1 MGKDHLMR
9 YFFYVCRMLDLI
21 IIVISIAGLLLGAHW
36 LVDGASSIAKRL
48 NISNL
53 LIGLTVV
60 SFGTSAP
67 ELVVNII
74 ASISGSSDLAVG
86 NILGSNTANILLI
99 LGVSSLFGVL
109 FVGEKMVWREIP
121 LALFSVIL
129 LAVFV
134 GPAMLFKQD
143 ISNISRLEGAIFI
156 FIMCVF
162 LIYSFKNNAGNHGT
176 EEEVKVKSLSVGISL
191 VYFLLGLTLLVV
203 GGKYVVDSGVSIARN
218 FGVSESLIGIT
229 ILAIGTS
236 LPELATSVIAVM
248 KKNTDI
254 AIGNVVGSNIFNVF
268 FVLGITSL
276 LNPIPFSQAMHLDMW
291 MAIVSSLLLF
301 LFLFVGK
308 RHQIGS
314 IKGAFFILIYIAY
327 LSFQVYKNIN
337 A

>member
-1 MGKDHLMR
+1 
-9 YFFYVCRMLDLI
+9 MLDLI

-53 LIGLTVV
+53 VIGLTVV

-74 ASISGSSDLAVG
+74 ASISGNSDLAVG

-109 FVGEKMVWREIP
+109 YVQEKMVWREIP
-121 LALFSVIL
+121 LALFAIVL
-129 LAVFV
+129 LSVFV
-134 GPAMLFKQD
+134 APAMFFKED
-143 ISNISRLEGAIFI
+143 IAYVSRLEGAIFI
-156 FIMCVF
+156 FIMCAF
-162 LIYSFKNNAGNHGT
+162 LIYSFRSNAGNHGT
-176 EEEVKVKSLSVGISL
+176 EEEVEVKSLSVGISL
-191 VYFLLGLTLLVV
+191 VYFLLGLTLLIV
-203 GGKYVVDSGVSIARN
+203 GGKYVVDSGVNLARN

-248 KKNTDI
+248 KKNADI
-254 AIGNVVGSNIFNVF
+254 AIGNIVGSNIFNVF

-276 LNPIPFSQAMHLDMW
+276 LNPIPFSQSMHLDVW
-291 MAIVSSLLLF
+291 MAIFSSLILF
-301 LFLFVGK
+301 LFLFVGG
-308 RHQIGS
+308 RHQIGK
-314 IKGAFFILIYIAY
+314 IKGFFFILIYVAY
-327 LSFQVYKNIN
+327 LSFQIYNNIS